1 MEDSGLELIFKTI
14 NGINDNIWLGDL
26 ETANSFAQSNLD
38 KIRDR
43 IDISAFEKTANKAK
57 RILQEIRKKAKDK
70 DIKDSRLWV
79 ATMVSSEIEKRE
91 LNPIRNIFG
100 VLTIYLS
107 NLIEA
112 VGYLIEAKSQRT
124 LGEFA
129 DKASE
134 KGRIFRDRKEYRYAM
149 ERLPDKWEVRAIVDV
164 PPRRWNLEKL
174 TARLS
179 KYDLMM
185 EVVSEKEFS
194 IQFELYSRSMYI
206 LLLGGEKRVSMLIH
220 SPMKEEDV
228 EKRITE
234 VVETI
239 LSSLTTTENVS

>member
-1 MEDSGLELIFKTI
+1 MENSGLELIFRTI

-26 ETANSFAQSNLD
+26 ETANSLAQSNLD

-43 IDISAFEKTANKAK
+43 LDISAFEKTANEGK

-70 DIKDSRLWV
+70 DVEDRRLWV

-100 VLTIYLS
+100 VLTIHLS

-124 LGEFA
+124 LEEFA

-134 KGRIFRDRKEYRYAM
+134 KGRIFRDRNEYRYAM
-149 ERLPDKWEVRAIVDV
+149 QRLPDKWEVRAIVDV
-164 PPRRWNLEKL
+164 PPRRWNLKKL
-174 TARLS
+174 TSRLS

-185 EVVSEKEFS
+185 EVVSEKPFS
-194 IQFELYSRSMYI
+194 IQFELYSQSMYI
-206 LLLGGEKRVSMLIH
+206 RVLGGEKRVGMLIR
-220 SPMKEEDV
+220 SSMKKEDIDN
-228 EKRITE
+228 RIIE

-239 LSSLTTTENVS
+239 LGSITTDENVS